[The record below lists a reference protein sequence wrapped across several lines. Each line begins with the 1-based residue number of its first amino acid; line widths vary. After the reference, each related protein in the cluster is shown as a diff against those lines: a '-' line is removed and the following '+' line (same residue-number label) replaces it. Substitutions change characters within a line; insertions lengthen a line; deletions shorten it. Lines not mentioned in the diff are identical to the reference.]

1 VGQKVHP
8 IGFRLGVIKDWQGRW
23 YANRKEYTNLLH
35 EDVKV
40 RSLIMQRLA
49 DAGISKVEIERSAN
63 QMTVIISAAKP
74 GIVIGKAGAKVE
86 ELRRL
91 LESTTGK
98 KVRVTIQEIRQPE
111 LDATLVARSIAEQ
124 LERRVAFRRAMK
136 QAVLR
141 ATRFGAK
148 GIRVQVAGRLG
159 GAEMSRTEWEREGR
173 VPLHTL
179 RADIDYG
186 QAEAH
191 TTFGLIGVKAWIYK
205 GDVLPT
211 ARGAEA
217 AAPPPPPP
225 PPPRGGRGGRG
236 GGARAGAGPSGVGQ
250 RTQGPG
256 PRREARAPEVSA
268 ESVTPAEGG
277 QVAAAESAAAS
288 TAPTPGA
295 GTTAGPAQ
303 DVDTAPGTTVTP
315 TAAQG
320 DEPATGT
327 LPDVTSGPGVTNLP
341 PELEQ
346 PGQGPEATAD
356 GGATNEAPETDR
368 PSRRVRGAA
377 EAPSDTSPAA
387 ETDQPGDQA
396 PGAKS

>member
-8 IGFRLGVIKDWQGRW
+8 IGFRLGIVKDWQGRW

-35 EDVKV
+35 EDIKV
-40 RSLIMQRLA
+40 RTLIMRRLA
-49 DAGISKVEIERSAN
+49 DAGISHVEIERSAN
-63 QMTVIISAAKP
+63 QLTVIISAAKP

-111 LDATLVARSIAEQ
+111 VDATLVARSIAEQ

-211 ARGAEA
+211 APGAEP

-225 PPPRGGRGGRG
+225 PPPRGRRGEGRG
-236 GGARAGAGPSGVGQ
+236 RAGAA
-250 RTQGPG
+250 PG
-256 PRREARAPEVSA
+256 GAAGRAPGAAPRREPRAPQPST

-277 QVAAAESAAAS
+277 QIAAAQSEAAS

-303 DVDTAPGTTVTP
+303 APDTASGTAPTP
-315 TAAQG
+315 SAAG
-320 DEPATGT
+320 ADAPATGT

-341 PELEQ
+341 PELTE
-346 PGQGPEATAD
+346 PGS
-356 GGATNEAPETDR
+356 GATTD
-368 PSRRVRGAA
+368 A
-377 EAPSDTSPAA
+377 
-387 ETDQPGDQA
+387 A
-396 PGAKS
+396 PGAKVETTSDAKAESAPDTKAEGSPEAGADGAPDGKS